1 MRSTIWEAGDRL
13 GGAFLT
19 SIGCAVRR
27 PDSGRDDAFL
37 HSLFLSLRPRE
48 RSGSRRGHDCRS
60 GADCRARSHPLCSGG
75 AGTAGRATSS
85 LPKAQATLDQARRL
99 WSRSAR
105 TANSRE
111 VEDSGCRSR
120 IALGAGADEE
130 HRDRAAACNRP
141 GGQELRP
148 QAAVDADTAAAAQ
161 TRSAVDEAQAN
172 LAFEHEQLV
181 VIGSSEAVARA
192 LVASAEAALL
202 SAKFALIPRSGAPID
217 GIVANRKTRNR
228 GPAAASQLPPG
239 NGLSEKLASKR
250 EFSWLRGPATT
261 ETDTHWRS
269 PFDR

>member
-1 MRSTIWEAGDRL
+1 MMHSCILSSSPFVRGSGAGADADMIAGLVLIVAL
-13 GGAFLT
+13 GATPFARVAL
-19 SIGCAVRR
+19 VRR
-27 PDSGRDDAFL
+27 VVRHPAYRKPRPRSIKQGDSG
-37 HSLFLSLRPRE
+37 
-48 RSGSRRGHDCRS
+48 
-60 GADCRARSHPLCSGG
+60 
-75 AGTAGRATSS
+75 AGRRA
-85 LPKAQATLDQARRL
+85 
-99 WSRSAR
+99 AR
-105 TANSRE
+105 TRE
-111 VEDSGCRSR
+111 VEDSCRSR

-148 QAAVDADTAAAAQ
+148 QATVDADTAAAAQ

-228 GPAAASQLPPG
+228 SPAAGSQLPPG